1 MTLMATDRDEL
12 AREALRKFRVI
23 FGAVRQHFQAV
34 EQACGVS
41 GSQVWVMAT
50 LAESPGMRVSQLAN
64 ALSIHQSTASN
75 LLDKI
80 EKAGLIR
87 RQRGSK
93 DQRVVQL
100 FLTEAGEAALARA
113 PKPFTGLLTYALG
126 KLSMESLKGLNKD
139 LNLVIDGMERVDA
152 AAADRPISEL

>member
-1 MTLMATDRDEL
+1 MIMQQDEL
-12 AREALRKFRVI
+12 AREALRQFRVI
-23 FGAVRQHFQAV
+23 FGAVRQHFQSV
-34 EQACGVS
+34 EKACGVS
-41 GSQVWVMAT
+41 GAQVWVMAT

-80 EKAGLIR
+80 EKSGLIR
-87 RQRGSK
+87 RERSSK

-100 FLTEAGEAALARA
+100 YLTAAGEAALARA

-126 KLSMESLKGLNKD
+126 KLSLESLQGLNRD
-139 LNLVIDGMERVDA
+139 LNLVIEGMERVDT

>member
-1 MTLMATDRDEL
+1 MTTPQDQL
-12 AREALRKFRVI
+12 ARETLRKFRVI

-34 EQACGVS
+34 EKACGVS
-41 GSQVWVMAT
+41 GAQVWVMST

-80 EKAGLIR
+80 EKTGLIR
-87 RQRGSK
+87 RERSSQ

-100 FLTEAGEAALARA
+100 YLTEAGREALDRA

-126 KLSMESLKGLNKD
+126 KLSPEVLATLSQ
-139 LNLVIDGMERVDA
+139 NLDQVIAGMEQVDI
-152 AAADRPISEL
+152 AAADKPMSEL